1 MKGELASLHKIVRI
15 LESVRLN
22 FFILAD
28 CYTSDS
34 VRRESELDS
43 DSLRKEVKAT
53 LAKYQLL

>member
-1 MKGELASLHKIVRI
+1 
-15 LESVRLN
+15 
-22 FFILAD
+22 LAD